1 MQSTQLFWKETKMFA
16 VTRRADDNTKMEPT
30 DSKLQGIISCFDQFY
45 NVRLFLIIFF
55 WGGVSLQF
63 LMKMKIIMNMK
74 RIFPNTVAL
83 TEPAKN

>member
-1 MQSTQLFWKETKMFA
+1 MFA

-30 DSKLQGIISCFDQFY
+30 DSKLQGIISCFDQFC
-45 NVRLFLIIFF
+45 NVRSFFFFFAFF
-55 WGGVSLQF
+55 WGGGGGGERFLQF
-63 LMKMKIIMNMK
+63 LMKMKVIVNMK